1 MNKLCSGSVHSFADI
16 RGWLQVT
23 THFSVPIII
32 FVFVSHI
39 SIYHF
44 IFEKSAV
51 QQQICHSSAKR
62 LVGLGYFKYPST
74 CTNHVLVY
82 SKAMA
87 IFIRISIQTD
97 KVFSDDHFY
106 DLIQ

>member
-1 MNKLCSGSVHSFADI
+1 MNKLCSASVHSFADI
-16 RGWLQVT
+16 RGWLQVI
-23 THFSVPIII
+23 THFSMPIII
-32 FVFVSHI
+32 FVFVSHL

-51 QQQICHSSAKR
+51 PVQQQICRLSAKR
-62 LVGLGYFKYPST
+62 LVGQGYFKYPFT
-74 CTNHVLVY
+74 CCNHVLVY

-97 KVFSDDHFY
+97 
-106 DLIQ
+106 